1 MNSIKIYS
9 MFNINNVCVL
19 LSMCLTH
26 LGCMSH
32 YRNQMDEGKGD
43 ELGVQSTSRME
54 GISSVSDVSEG
65 DSIQLDEKVK
75 KFLEK
80 EDFEVGLPITN
91 IEIASVN

>member
-1 MNSIKIYS
+1 
-9 MFNINNVCVL
+9 
-19 LSMCLTH
+19 
-26 LGCMSH
+26 MSH